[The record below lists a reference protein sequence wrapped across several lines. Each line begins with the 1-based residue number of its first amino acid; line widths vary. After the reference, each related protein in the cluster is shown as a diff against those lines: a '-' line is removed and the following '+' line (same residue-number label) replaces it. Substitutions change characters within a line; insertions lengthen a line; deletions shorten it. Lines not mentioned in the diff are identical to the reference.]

1 MTYKKIIILLIFFV
15 SILFLENIQIYKKIF
30 ILVSKDP
37 ERRIIDQ
44 HGYCGAE
51 SVGFIKFLLKKYKFE
66 HIPRVIN
73 FDNMVP
79 DNYWSFFKF
88 DKNIRKN
95 VFKNDYV
102 ILLNFNIKDEK
113 NLESLNKSMINL
125 DNYKFIENYENC
137 FLIKLS

>member
-1 MTYKKIIILLIFFV
+1 MKYKKIIILLIFFA

-37 ERRIIDQ
+37 ERRLIDQ
-44 HGYCGAE
+44 QGYCGAE

-66 HIPRVIN
+66 YVPRVLN

-79 DNYWSFFKF
+79 DDYWSFFKF
-88 DKNIRKN
+88 DKNIRKKIYN
-95 VFKNDYV
+95 NDYV
-102 ILLNFNIKDEK
+102 ILLNFNLKDKK
-113 NLESLNKSMINL
+113 NLKSLKESMIDL
-125 DNYKFIENYENC
+125 DNYRFIETYENC